1 VSVSRKAAEA
11 YELFKKIKE
20 IRKYKKDIEEIIDED
35 TRPGTL
41 FKLSIE
47 VTLKIAGKAI
57 GTSLTSHPYFTY
69 HKAHIEA
76 LAKALNASSN
86 KDKAIEALNA
96 AIRSADAAQSLT
108 KALADYQYRKTGL
121 KLKYKMT
128 IEDSIWAL
136 RNRGTNAEA
145 AKAIAESGLSP
156 DAFQSQLDQ
165 NVYEWRAEWCDVYRD
180 SVELLAMADVELR
193 ATEAAMK
200 KYEEKMKAM
209 ASGGNIGRI
218 AGYATEQERQWQE
231 YDRMTKPGSGSEKA
245 VSDPTGYT
253 RDQVSSIEDVADT
266 LGIGCAAAMSDDAYN
281 PDMIRHKI
289 GNL

>member
-1 VSVSRKAAEA
+1 MNPLIGGCRVSVSKKAAEA

-20 IRKYKKDIEEIIDED
+20 IRKYKKDIEEVIDED

-47 VTLKIAGKAI
+47 ATLKIAGKAI

-86 KDKAIEALNA
+86 KDKAIEALNT

-108 KALADYQYRKTGL
+108 KALSDYQYRKTGL

-136 RNRGTNAEA
+136 RNRGTNTEA
-145 AKAIAESGLSP
+145 ARAIAESGLSS
-156 DAFQSQLDQ
+156 DAFQAQLD
-165 NVYEWRAEWCDVYRD
+165 
-180 SVELLAMADVELR
+180 
-193 ATEAAMK
+193 
-200 KYEEKMKAM
+200 
-209 ASGGNIGRI
+209 
-218 AGYATEQERQWQE
+218 
-231 YDRMTKPGSGSEKA
+231 
-245 VSDPTGYT
+245 
-253 RDQVSSIEDVADT
+253 
-266 LGIGCAAAMSDDAYN
+266 
-281 PDMIRHKI
+281 
-289 GNL
+289 